1 MFNLWF
7 IVGLAL
13 LWFPVGLLLCKTA
26 KLAGYERGSWPG
38 GWPLVVV
45 MLDPLRAAIGAWA
58 LLQGIEPL
66 VELIGHGADGRAVL
80 LGVATAVG
88 VVIQTVSCKD
98 EDFVYSPFAYTA
110 GVLTFFLGPLT
121 AIPAIILGIG
131 STVAMRVWTAFF
143 MAAGL
148 LSAILGAAL
157 AKGDWLTPLLVG
169 LAVMLPPLVTVML
182 GRHMGFPRR

>member
-1 MFNLWF
+1 MFNLWL

-13 LWFPVGLLLCKTA
+13 LWFPIGLLVLNTA
-26 KLAGYERGSWPG
+26 KLAGYERGSWPD

-66 VELIGHGADGRAVL
+66 VERIGHGTEGRAVL

-88 VVIQTVSCKD
+88 VLIQTVSLKD

-131 STVAMRVWTAFF
+131 SSVAMRVWTAFF
-143 MAAGL
+143 VAAGL
-148 LSAILGAAL
+148 LSAMLGAAL
-157 AKGDWLTPLLVG
+157 AKGDWLTPVLVG
-169 LAVMLPPLVTVML
+169 LAVMMPPLVTVMM